1 MVASGG
7 SEPILGT
14 FTTGAQVQEYIRK
27 NGVEIV
33 DLRFI
38 DLLGTV
44 QHFSIPSAEL
54 SDSMFDWG
62 TGFDGSSIRGFQTID
77 ESDMLVVPDP
87 RAAFMDPTLK
97 HKTMAIMCDIRDPI
111 LGR

>member
-14 FTTGAQVQEYIRK
+14 FTTGAQVQEYIRQ
-27 NGVEIV
+27 NGVVIV

-54 SDSMFDWG
+54 EL
-62 TGFDGSSIRGFQTID
+62 IC
-77 ESDMLVVPDP
+77 V
-87 RAAFMDPTLK
+87 LK
-97 HKTMAIMCDIRDPI
+97 PI
-111 LGR
+111 LKKLSKHSKIMTSRVQT